1 MDIVSIALAAA
12 MLMFPVKDAMEQPVR
27 MLTVEEAQMMVLSEE
42 EAFRPMGHDEGQPES
57 G

>member
-27 MLTVEEAQMMVLSEE
+27 MLTVEEAQMMVLWKKKHSGQWL
-42 EAFRPMGHDEGQPES
+42 GHLVL
-57 G
+57 